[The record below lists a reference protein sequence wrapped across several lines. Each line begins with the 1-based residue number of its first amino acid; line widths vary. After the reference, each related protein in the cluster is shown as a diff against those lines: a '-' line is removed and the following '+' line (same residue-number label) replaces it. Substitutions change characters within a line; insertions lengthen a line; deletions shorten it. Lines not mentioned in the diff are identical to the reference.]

1 VRSVD
6 TERGVSVNKTNVA
19 MWGILTSLTTAIFL
33 PQGAAGAA
41 SLRPNKTAA
50 VSRSTARDSQALK
63 ASGAVLELYYSKK
76 YRCLEVPGYS
86 KKRGAGLD
94 AWGCRARQRNEQ
106 WVLKPV
112 GTGTVM
118 IQNVNSGLCMNVPQH
133 SKRQGT
139 RIVQW
144 PCNKKDR
151 NSLWDLAPLTAG
163 TWYKNRDSG
172 LCLSVAGASTKNGA
186 WLVQWRCG
194 RKYLNERIY
203 YGG

>member
-1 VRSVD
+1 MK
-6 TERGVSVNKTNVA
+6 KTSVA
-19 MWGILTSLTTAIFL
+19 MCGIVASLTTAILL
-33 PQGAAGAA
+33 PQGPAGAA
-41 SLRPNKTAA
+41 TLQPGKTAA
-50 VSRSTARDSQALK
+50 FPRSTARDPQARK

-76 YRCLEVPGYS
+76 WRCLEVPGYS

-94 AWGCRARQRNEQ
+94 AWGCHARQRNEQ
-106 WVLKPV
+106 WALKTI
-112 GTGTVM
+112 GASGYVM

-151 NSLWDLAPLTAG
+151 NSQWSWAPFTG
-163 TWYKNRDSG
+163 GRWYKNKDSG

-186 WLVQWRCG
+186 WLVQWGCS